1 MEYTTK
7 KVCVVGGGAA
17 GMMAA
22 GTAVLYGADV
32 TVFEGTGRLGKK
44 LAITGKGRCNVTN
57 ACSTQEFLE
66 NVTKNPRF
74 LYAALSA
81 FDTES
86 TMSFFEGLGV
96 ELKTERG
103 KRVYPATD
111 KAKDIVDAMQSYSA
125 GATTVFHK
133 VKSIKALAD
142 GGFTVIADKEYGFD
156 AVIIA
161 TGGKSYP
168 LTGSDGSGYRL
179 AMRLGHTVTELIP
192 SLIPIESSSDICK
205 DMQGLSLKNVA
216 CSPDI

>member
-1 MEYTTK
+1 
-7 KVCVVGGGAA
+7 
-17 GMMAA
+17 MMAA
-22 GTAVLYGADV
+22 GTAVMYGAEV
-32 TVFEGTGRLGKK
+32 TIFESTSRLGKK

-57 ACSTQEFLE
+57 ACTTQEFLE

-74 LYAALSA
+74 LYAALNA

-111 KAKDIVDAMQSYSA
+111 KAKDIVDAMQSYA
-125 GATTVFHK
+125 AAAEVIYHK
-133 VKSIKALAD
+133 VKAVKKLAD
-142 GGFTVIADKEYGFD
+142 GGFSVIADKEYNFD

-168 LTGSDGSGYRL
+168 LTGSDGSGYKL
-179 AMRLGHTVTELIP
+179 AMKLGHSVTELIP
-192 SLIPIESSSDICK
+192 SLIPLTSHSPLCR
-205 DMQGLSLKNVA
+205 DMQGFRSKMLKSA
-216 CSPDI
+216 